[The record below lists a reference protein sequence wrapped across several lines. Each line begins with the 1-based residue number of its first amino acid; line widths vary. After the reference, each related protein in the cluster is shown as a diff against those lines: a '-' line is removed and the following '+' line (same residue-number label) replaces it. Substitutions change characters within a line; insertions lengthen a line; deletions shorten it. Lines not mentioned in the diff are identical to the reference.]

1 MNNFNKILSNWRL
14 WVTLFFTM
22 ISLIFAAPNF
32 TEVKEESFMPS
43 QKVNLG
49 LDLRGGSHL
58 LLSVDFDSYLKDFI
72 DSVTDSIR
80 KELRHNRIGY
90 SNLLARNAEIYF
102 SLKDADE
109 FDKTKKALLSF
120 DENFTIQRND
130 KSIKLS
136 YNSLYLETLKSRLV
150 DQSIEIVRM
159 RVDETGTKEPLI
171 QKQGDRQILL
181 QVPGLDDP
189 SFLKKML
196 GKTAKLTFHLVDEDA
211 DINAAMS
218 GKMPAD
224 SIIVKNIDPESSRYV
239 VLKKKIVIA
248 GDMLSYASASFYEAR
263 PVVSF
268 ELNSIGTKLFAD
280 LTRNNSGKRMAIVL
294 DNKLLTDPVINDP
307 IISGKGFISGNFSIE
322 NATELALL
330 LRAGALPAPL
340 SIIEERTVGPN
351 LGTDS
356 INSGA
361 QAAIAGFI
369 MVCIFMIWTYGILGL
384 FADIGLLVALLY
396 ILAMLSMFQATLTL
410 PGIAGIILTM
420 GMAVDA
426 NVLIYERIR
435 EEAKK
440 GSSVL
445 YSVKCGFEFAIATIT
460 DSNITTLLA
469 ALILYIFGVGTIKG
483 FAVTLS
489 IGIIASMFAS
499 IVVTKL
505 LVDSWIAVTKPKEL
519 RI

>member
-1 MNNFNKILSNWRL
+1 LLNKLLFNSRL
-14 WVTLFFTM
+14 WVSLLFTL
-22 ISLIFAAPNF
+22 IAILFAAPNF
-32 TEVKEESFMPS
+32 IKIDEDSSLPS

-58 LLSVDFDSYLKDFI
+58 LLSVDFDSYLKDFV
-72 DSVTDSIR
+72 DSVTDNIR
-80 KELRHNRIGY
+80 KEFRHNKIGY
-90 SNLLARNAEIYF
+90 SNLVARNAEIHF
-102 SLKDADE
+102 SLRNAEDLDNVKKVING
-109 FDKTKKALLSF
+109 FDS
-120 DENFTIQRND
+120 NFIIDYSD
-130 KSIKLS
+130 KSVRLS
-136 YNSLYLETLKSRLV
+136 YNSLYLNTLKSRLI

-171 QKQGDRQILL
+171 QRQGDTQILL

-189 SFLKKML
+189 SSLKKML

-211 DINAAMS
+211 DVAAAMS
-218 GKMPAD
+218 GKLPAD
-224 SIIVKNIDPESSRYV
+224 SMLVKSSDPQSSRYV
-239 VLKKKIVIA
+239 VLKKKVVVS
-248 GDMLSYASASFYEAR
+248 GDMLSYAAGSFYEAR

-268 ELNSIGTKLFAD
+268 ELNSIGARLFAE
-280 LTRNNSGKRMAIVL
+280 LTRNNPGKRMAIVL

-307 IISGKGFISGNFSIE
+307 ITSGKGFISGNFTIE
-322 NATELALL
+322 NATELGLL

-340 SIIEERTVGPN
+340 SIVEERTVGPN

-356 INSGA
+356 INSGMK
-361 QAAIAGFI
+361 AAIAGFV
-369 MVCIFMIWTYGILGL
+369 MVCIFMVWTYGVFGF

-445 YSVKCGFEFAIATIT
+445 YSVKCGFEFAMDTII
-460 DSNITTLLA
+460 DSNVTTLLA
-469 ALILYIFGVGTIKG
+469 AMILYMFGVGTIKG

-499 IVVTKL
+499 VVVTKL
-505 LVDSWIAVTKPKEL
+505 FVDFWVAITKPKEL
-519 RI
+519 KL

>member
-1 MNNFNKILSNWRL
+1 MLNKLLFNWRL
-14 WVTLFFTM
+14 WATIIFTV
-22 ISLIFAAPNF
+22 IAILFAAPNF
-32 TEVKEESFMPS
+32 MEVDEDSSFPS

-58 LLSVDFDSYLKDFI
+58 LLSVDFDSYLKDYV
-72 DSVTDSIR
+72 DSVVDNIR
-80 KELRHNRIGY
+80 KEFRHSKISY
-90 SNLLARNAEIYF
+90 TSLVARNAEIHF
-102 SLKDADE
+102 SLKNAED
-109 FDKTKKALLSF
+109 FDRMKKVIKDF
-120 DENFTIQRND
+120 DENFLVENQE
-130 KSIKLS
+130 KSVKLS
-136 YNSLYLETLKSRLV
+136 YNDMYLDTLKSRLI

-171 QKQGDRQILL
+171 QRQGDRQILL

-189 SFLKKML
+189 SSLKKML
-196 GKTAKLTFHLVDEDA
+196 GKTAKLTFHLVDEGA
-211 DINAAMS
+211 DVSAAML
-218 GKMPAD
+218 GNLPAD
-224 SIIVKNIDPESSRYV
+224 SILVKSSDPEYPRYIV
-239 VLKKKIVIA
+239 VKKKVVVS

-268 ELNSIGTKLFAD
+268 EFNSMGARLFAE
-280 LTRNNSGKRMAIVL
+280 LTRNNPGKRMAIIL

-307 IISGKGFISGNFSIE
+307 ILSGKGFISGNFTIE
-322 NATELALL
+322 NATELGLL

-340 SIIEERTVGPN
+340 SIVEERTVGPN

-356 INSGA
+356 INSGVK
-361 QAAIAGFI
+361 AACAGFA
-369 MVCIFMIWTYGILGL
+369 MVCVFMVWTYGVFGL
-384 FADIGLLVALLY
+384 FANVALMVGLLY

-435 EEAKK
+435 EESKK
-440 GSSVL
+440 GSSVS
-445 YSVKCGFEFAIATIT
+445 YSIKCGFEFAMATIT
-460 DSNITTLLA
+460 DSNVTTLLA
-469 ALILYIFGVGTIKG
+469 AMILYIFGVGTIKG

-489 IGIIASMFAS
+489 IGIVASMFSA

-505 LVDSWIAVTKPKEL
+505 LVDFWLRFAKPKEIHL
-519 RI
+519 